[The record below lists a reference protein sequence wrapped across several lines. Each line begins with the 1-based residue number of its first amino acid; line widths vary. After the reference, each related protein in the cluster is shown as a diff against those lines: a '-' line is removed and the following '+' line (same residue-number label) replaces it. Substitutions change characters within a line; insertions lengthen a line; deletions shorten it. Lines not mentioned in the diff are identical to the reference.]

1 METLVVLVAVD
12 VVMVKVVLM
21 MMDAAMMTVKVVID
35 MMVGTVSSR

>member
-21 MMDAAMMTVKVVID
+21 MMDAAMMTVKVVVD